1 MAAKV
6 FCAHGHPV
14 APGMKRCPTCGSDI
28 EKYGLT
34 AQERSAEKYRSI
46 EQTPRAV
53 VSLLVV
59 FAVLALIIWGIVAL
73 VGGGGGGASLEGHF
87 ISWIPEDS
95 AHGYALIS
103 VTNHGTKGAEA
114 NCSVVVQTDFGD
126 VGFDYLDGTYV
137 GPGETVQGRVPL
149 TVQNNAAFN
158 VRTGDV
164 KDC

>member
-1 MAAKV
+1 MLNRNGGESFLRTWPPGSA
-6 FCAHGHPV
+6 GHETLSN
-14 APGMKRCPTCGSDI
+14 MWLRHR
-28 EKYGLT
+28 KYGLT

-95 AHGYALIS
+95 AHGY
-103 VTNHGTKGAEA
+103 
-114 NCSVVVQTDFGD
+114 
-126 VGFDYLDGTYV
+126 
-137 GPGETVQGRVPL
+137 
-149 TVQNNAAFN
+149 
-158 VRTGDV
+158 
-164 KDC
+164 